1 MQKFT
6 AVRAAVFAVCL
17 SPAAMLIAGVFRGEL
32 GANPV
37 ETLTHETGQWGL
49 RFLLITLSI
58 TPLRRLFRW
67 NRLFSYRRM
76 FGLFCFFYIFLH
88 FLIYLVFDHYFDLR
102 SIIEDIIER
111 PYITV
116 GFSGFVLLI
125 PLAIT
130 SFNAIQ
136 RKMGRTWTK
145 LHRLVYLIAILGV
158 IHFWWLVKAD
168 ILEPLIYGIILTLL
182 LAIRFYY
189 YRKRK
194 AR

>member
-1 MQKFT
+1 
-6 AVRAAVFAVCL
+6 
-17 SPAAMLIAGVFRGEL
+17 MLIAGVFRGEL